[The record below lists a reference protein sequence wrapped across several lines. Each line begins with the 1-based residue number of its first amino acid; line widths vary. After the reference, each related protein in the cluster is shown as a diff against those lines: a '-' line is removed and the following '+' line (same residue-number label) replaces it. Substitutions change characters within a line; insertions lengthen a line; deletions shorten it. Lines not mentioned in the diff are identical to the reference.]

1 MQAVPATAN
10 TPSLSFSQ
18 VNKVVC
24 AHHAPVAD
32 IVLHPVAK
40 RIGGVVNVGER
51 TACEA

>member
-1 MQAVPATAN
+1 MPATAT

-24 AHHAPVAD
+24 AHHVPVGD
-32 IVLHPVAK
+32 ITLHPVAK

-51 TACEA
+51 GLCEA